1 MSGSENEE
9 AKCVGV
15 GTAPEVRKISMIT
28 RSERAASGIGKKV
41 IGCNGEVRGGA
52 QGVGVGGAG
61 WRYGICLIHSLILS
75 VE

>member
-28 RSERAASGIGKKV
+28 RSERAASGFGKKV
-41 IGCNGEVRGGA
+41 IGCNSGVRDGASGVEVRGA
-52 QGVGVGGAG
+52 VS
-61 WRYGICLIHSLILS
+61 CLTHELISS